1 MGVHDGHRKRLKTQF
16 LIHGE
21 DFHDHQ
27 LLELLLCYAIPQG
40 DVNGLAHALLDQ
52 FGSLAG
58 VFDALPPSLTR
69 VDGVGEHT
77 AVLLKLIPKLAGR
90 YSTIRSSPGDILASS
105 RAARDYLL
113 PYFQTGPRN
122 EMVYLVCM
130 DAKYKVL
137 GCHKLGEGTV
147 NAADITPRRVVE
159 LAKQV
164 KPSPRGELEITDLN
178 RLYLERGDLRVQVL
192 GRGFAWLDTGTM
204 DSLMEASNFIYTVQ
218 NRQGLVISA
227 PEEIAYHEQWIT
239 KEELIRS
246 AGLYGK
252 SPYGEHLRRVAADK
266 LVF

>member
-1 MGVHDGHRKRLKTQF
+1 MPRFPHKQRVFSPSPVLSRLIPSFSNT
-16 LIHGE
+16 LSPYS
-21 DFHDHQ
+21 
-27 LLELLLCYAIPQG
+27 YAIPQG

-58 VFDALPPSLTR
+58 VFDALPASLTR

-159 LAKQV
+159 LALAHNASAV
-164 KPSPRGELEITDLN
+164 LLAHNHVSGLALPSNADLLTTETLARVLREVGVELADHLIFTEDDMVSLKDSGLLN
-178 RLYLERGDLRVQVL
+178 GYP
-192 GRGFAWLDTGTM
+192 
-204 DSLMEASNFIYTVQ
+204 N
-218 NRQGLVISA
+218 
-227 PEEIAYHEQWIT
+227 
-239 KEELIRS
+239 
-246 AGLYGK
+246 
-252 SPYGEHLRRVAADK
+252 PY
-266 LVF
+266 

>member
-58 VFDALPPSLTR
+58 VFDALPPSPTR
-69 VDGVGEHT
+69 ADGVGEHT

-159 LAKQV
+159 LALAHNASAV
-164 KPSPRGELEITDLN
+164 LLAHNHVSGLALPSNADLLTTETLARVLREVGVELADHLIFTEDDMVSLKDSGLLN
-178 RLYLERGDLRVQVL
+178 GYP
-192 GRGFAWLDTGTM
+192 
-204 DSLMEASNFIYTVQ
+204 N
-218 NRQGLVISA
+218 
-227 PEEIAYHEQWIT
+227 
-239 KEELIRS
+239 
-246 AGLYGK
+246 
-252 SPYGEHLRRVAADK
+252 PY
-266 LVF
+266 

>member
-58 VFDALPPSLTR
+58 VFDALPPSLKR

-159 LAKQV
+159 LALAHNASAV
-164 KPSPRGELEITDLN
+164 LLAHNHVSGLALPSNADLLTTETLARVLREVGVELADHLIFTEDDMVSLKDSGLLN
-178 RLYLERGDLRVQVL
+178 GYP
-192 GRGFAWLDTGTM
+192 
-204 DSLMEASNFIYTVQ
+204 N
-218 NRQGLVISA
+218 
-227 PEEIAYHEQWIT
+227 
-239 KEELIRS
+239 
-246 AGLYGK
+246 
-252 SPYGEHLRRVAADK
+252 PY
-266 LVF
+266 

>member
-69 VDGVGEHT
+69 VDGVGAHT

-159 LAKQV
+159 LALAHNASAV
-164 KPSPRGELEITDLN
+164 LLAHNHVSGLALPSNADLLTTETLARVLREVGVELADHLIFTEDDMVSLKDSGLLN
-178 RLYLERGDLRVQVL
+178 GYP
-192 GRGFAWLDTGTM
+192 
-204 DSLMEASNFIYTVQ
+204 N
-218 NRQGLVISA
+218 
-227 PEEIAYHEQWIT
+227 
-239 KEELIRS
+239 
-246 AGLYGK
+246 
-252 SPYGEHLRRVAADK
+252 PY
-266 LVF
+266 

>member
-69 VDGVGEHT
+69 VAGVGEHT

-159 LAKQV
+159 LALAHNASAV
-164 KPSPRGELEITDLN
+164 LLAHNHVSGLALPSNADLLTTETLARVLREVGVELADHLIFTEDDMVSLKDSGLLN
-178 RLYLERGDLRVQVL
+178 GYP
-192 GRGFAWLDTGTM
+192 
-204 DSLMEASNFIYTVQ
+204 N
-218 NRQGLVISA
+218 
-227 PEEIAYHEQWIT
+227 
-239 KEELIRS
+239 
-246 AGLYGK
+246 
-252 SPYGEHLRRVAADK
+252 PY
-266 LVF
+266 

>member
-1 MGVHDGHRKRLKTQF
+1 MGVHDGHRKRLKRQF

-159 LAKQV
+159 LALAHNASAV
-164 KPSPRGELEITDLN
+164 LLAHNHVSGLALPSNADLLTTETLARVLREVGVELADHLIFTEDDMVSLKDSGLLN
-178 RLYLERGDLRVQVL
+178 GYP
-192 GRGFAWLDTGTM
+192 
-204 DSLMEASNFIYTVQ
+204 N
-218 NRQGLVISA
+218 
-227 PEEIAYHEQWIT
+227 
-239 KEELIRS
+239 
-246 AGLYGK
+246 
-252 SPYGEHLRRVAADK
+252 PY
-266 LVF
+266 

>member
-1 MGVHDGHRKRLKTQF
+1 MQKGGVGVGVHDGHRKRLKAQF
-16 LIHGE
+16 LTHGE

-137 GCHKLGEGTV
+137 GCHKLREGTV

-159 LAKQV
+159 LALAHNASAV
-164 KPSPRGELEITDLN
+164 LLAHNHVSGLALPSNADLLTTETLARVLREVGVELADHLIFTEDDMVSLKDSGLLN
-178 RLYLERGDLRVQVL
+178 GYP
-192 GRGFAWLDTGTM
+192 
-204 DSLMEASNFIYTVQ
+204 N
-218 NRQGLVISA
+218 
-227 PEEIAYHEQWIT
+227 
-239 KEELIRS
+239 
-246 AGLYGK
+246 
-252 SPYGEHLRRVAADK
+252 PY
-266 LVF
+266 

>member
-122 EMVYLVCM
+122 EMVYQVCM

-159 LAKQV
+159 LALAHNASAV
-164 KPSPRGELEITDLN
+164 LLAHNHVSGLALPSNADLLTTETLA
-178 RLYLERGDLRVQVL
+178 RVLRAV
-192 GRGFAWLDTGTM
+192 R
-204 DSLMEASNFIYTVQ
+204 
-218 NRQGLVISA
+218 
-227 PEEIAYHEQWIT
+227 
-239 KEELIRS
+239 EELADHLIITEDDMVS
-246 AGLYGK
+246 LQDSGLLNGYPN
-252 SPYGEHLRRVAADK
+252 PY
-266 LVF
+266 

>member
-1 MGVHDGHRKRLKTQF
+1 MQKGGVGVGVHDGHRKRLKAQF
-16 LIHGE
+16 LTHGE

-58 VFDALPPSLTR
+58 VFDALPASLTQ

-90 YSTIRSSPGDILASS
+90 YSTIRSSLGDILASS

-159 LAKQV
+159 LALAHNASAV
-164 KPSPRGELEITDLN
+164 LLAHNHVSGLALPSNADLLTTETLARVLREVGVELADHLIFTDDDMVSLKDSGLLN
-178 RLYLERGDLRVQVL
+178 GYP
-192 GRGFAWLDTGTM
+192 
-204 DSLMEASNFIYTVQ
+204 N
-218 NRQGLVISA
+218 
-227 PEEIAYHEQWIT
+227 
-239 KEELIRS
+239 
-246 AGLYGK
+246 
-252 SPYGEHLRRVAADK
+252 PY
-266 LVF
+266 

>member
-1 MGVHDGHRKRLKTQF
+1 MPGHSGHRQRVKTEF
-16 LIHGE
+16 LARGVE
-21 DFHDHQ
+21 GWSDHRI
-27 LLELLLCYAIPQG
+27 LELLLFYAIPQG
-40 DVNGLAHALLDQ
+40 DVNELSHALLER

-58 VFDALPPSLTR
+58 VMDALPESLQQ
-69 VDGVGEHT
+69 VPGVGEHT

-159 LAKQV
+159 LALAHNASAV
-164 KPSPRGELEITDLN
+164 LLAHNHVSGLALPSNADLLTTETLARVLREVGVELADHLIFTEDDMVSLKDSGLLN
-178 RLYLERGDLRVQVL
+178 GYP
-192 GRGFAWLDTGTM
+192 
-204 DSLMEASNFIYTVQ
+204 N
-218 NRQGLVISA
+218 
-227 PEEIAYHEQWIT
+227 
-239 KEELIRS
+239 
-246 AGLYGK
+246 
-252 SPYGEHLRRVAADK
+252 PY
-266 LVF
+266 